1 MFSFIHLFVQCHLC
15 STRHAICN
23 ILVEYVSTYSSK
35 YVMMELGCTEELQ
48 SILVLAIVMFYEVT
62 TNTES
67 ANTEPLLL
75 REVQG

>member
-1 MFSFIHLFVQCHLC
+1 
-15 STRHAICN
+15 
-23 ILVEYVSTYSSK
+23 
-35 YVMMELGCTEELQ
+35 MMELGCTEELQ